1 MLTHKKRDF
10 TFAHFKFNSTN
21 SRATQA
27 NANRTFKQLH
37 LLLRNWITLSQTQVR
52 YSKLVF

>member
-1 MLTHKKRDF
+1 MLKHKKRDF
-10 TFAHFKFNSTN
+10 TTAHFKFYSTN

-37 LLLRNWITLSQTQVR
+37 FSQRSKVTLRKTQACF
-52 YSKLVF
+52 SNLWF